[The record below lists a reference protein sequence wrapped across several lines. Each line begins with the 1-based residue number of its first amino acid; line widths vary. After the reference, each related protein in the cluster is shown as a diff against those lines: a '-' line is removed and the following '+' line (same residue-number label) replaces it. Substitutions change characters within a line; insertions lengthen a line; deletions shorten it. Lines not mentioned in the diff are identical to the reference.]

1 MKYFLSIVYDPE
13 YEGYVVDVPQLPG
26 CMTQGKTFEEAL
38 ANMKEAIELYTEETG
53 SEHIPYDTDA
63 ITAFVEV

>member
-1 MKYFLSIVYDPE
+1 MKYFLSIVYDSE

-38 ANMKEAIELYTEETG
+38 SNAKEAIELYLEETG
-53 SEHIPYDTDA
+53 SEYISYDTDA

>member
-13 YEGYVVDVPQLPG
+13 YKGYVVDVPQLPG

-38 ANMKEAIELYTEETG
+38 ANAKEAIELYIEEAG
-53 SEHIPYDTDA
+53 SEYIPCETDA